1 MTKWLSPS
9 RLGVIAGVILML
21 SIPLLWTR
29 SRAPV
34 VRLAQARQETLV
46 IRVSTNGTVEPID
59 DKEVRARL
67 GARVLEIPEPGTVVR
82 TGQIIVQL
90 DAGSVAADLEAARS
104 ERLTSLDSLRAARVM
119 LDLARKRFAT
129 DDDLHAKGGLT
140 TEQWRESRSALAEAE
155 AKAEFLEKDVPV
167 RVASLELRMR
177 DLEEQKAGAVV
188 TATLDGTIYRTE
200 VRKGEMV
207 RVGDLILRYADL
219 GRLRVRT
226 NVDQVDLGKVREDQ
240 PARILSNAYPG
251 REWRGS
257 IKEIIPDVRMKEN
270 RAVAEA
276 LAEVTSDV
284 EGLIPGMTVDV
295 ELVVQEVPDALQ
307 VPAEAVFDEGH
318 GPFVY
323 KFRKGKVR
331 KTAIKIGLSSLR
343 AVEVTAGLEPGETV
357 VLGPVPGIYDGMRVD
372 VHEGNGER
380 S

>member
-9 RLGVIAGVILML
+9 RLGVIGGVVLILL
-21 SIPLLWTR
+21 IPLLWTR
-29 SRAPV
+29 SRVPV
-34 VRLAQARQETLV
+34 VRLTEATQETLV
-46 IRVSTNGTVEPID
+46 IRVSTNGTVEPIED
-59 DKEVRARL
+59 REVRARL
-67 GARVLEIPEPGTVVR
+67 NARVLEILDPGTVVR
-82 TGQIIVQL
+82 KGQVIARL
-90 DAGSVAADLEAARS
+90 DDGAVAADLEAAKS
-104 ERLTSLDSLRAARVM
+104 ERLSALDTLRTARAT
-119 LDLARKRFAT
+119 LDLTRQRFAT
-129 DDDLHAKGGLT
+129 DNDLHTKGALT
-140 TEQWRESRSALAEAE
+140 TDQWRQSRIALEA
-155 AKAEFLEKDVPV
+155 AQATAEFLEKDVPL
-167 RVASLELRMR
+167 RVAALDLRIR

-207 RVGDLILRYADL
+207 KAGDLVLRYADL

-226 NVDQVDLGKVREDQ
+226 NVDQVDLGKVRQDQ

-276 LAEVTSDV
+276 LTEVTSGT
-284 EGLIPGMTVDV
+284 EGLLPGMTVDV
-295 ELVVQEVPDALQ
+295 ELIVKEVPDALQ
-307 VPAEAVFDEGH
+307 VPADAIFDEGH

-323 KFRKGKVR
+323 KFLRGKVR
-331 KTAIKIGLSSLR
+331 KTPIQTGLSSLR
-343 AVEVTAGLEPGETV
+343 AVEVTAGLEPGDSV
-357 VLGPVPGIYDGMRVD
+357 VLGPVPGIYDRMRVD